1 MKQGNKRLDP
11 GLKWISRNNVDGLR
25 DEEMF
30 EVSAGLHNQKAY
42 GAFVVSSNRTE
53 SELSRGRDAYNHAM
67 DLRRLWLRKGLEARR
82 RLPALAQGAGRLG
95 GRGPKGRVH
104 FMDHETWRCA

>member
-11 GLKWISRNNVDGLR
+11 GLKWISLNVDGLQ

-42 GAFVVSSNRTE
+42 GAFVVSTNRTE
-53 SELSRGRDAYNHAM
+53 SELEGVTLIHGWIYVGSGCA
-67 DLRRLWLRKGLEARR
+67 KGSKR
-82 RLPALAQGAGRLG
+82 GAGFLLS
-95 GRGPKGRVH
+95 PKAQA
-104 FMDHETWRCA
+104 D